1 MIYRTY
7 RLILGLLLAF
17 NSFGCFSVSQVA
29 SLGSPEKA
37 GVVETDQV
45 SHFICW
51 NVHKASHERFKEE
64 VALLM
69 EDIPEEDGVILCMQ
83 EVRSSTY
90 EKIKD
95 LHREDISGHYA
106 PSWRFPLSRQS
117 TGVLTIANQSLPASG
132 AVALRSPRR
141 EMYVASPKMSLRTAM
156 PIQGGGEVEIINCH
170 GLNFVTESVFPMQLD
185 EVFAALKTPGAPA
198 IVCGDFNT
206 WSEARLKMLRDKA
219 EAMGL
224 SEVEV
229 AGEEHSPAPKW
240 LRRLNLIDGFN
251 PDLRLDRIFTR
262 GIEVIDCHSDDR
274 FESSDHRPLVMR
286 FKVKRA

>member
-7 RLILGLLLAF
+7 RLLLGLLVAF

-37 GVVETDQV
+37 EVAGVGEI
-45 SHFICW
+45 SHFVCW

-69 EDIPEEDGVILCMQ
+69 EGIPERDGVILCMQ

-106 PSWRFPLSRQS
+106 PSWRFPLSKQS
-117 TGVLTIANQSLPASG
+117 TGVLTVANQSLPADG

-156 PIQGGGEVEIINCH
+156 PVKGGGEVEIINCH

-185 EVFAALKTPGAPA
+185 EVFAALKTPGSAA

-219 EAMGL
+219 AEVGL

-229 AGEEHSPAPKW
+229 DGEEYSPAPKW
-240 LRRLNLIDGFN
+240 LSRLNLIDGFN
-251 PDLRLDRIFTR
+251 SELRLDRIFTR
-262 GIEVIDCHSDDR
+262 GIEVLECRSDER

-286 FKVKRA
+286 FRVDS